1 MTVKEYLSFCF
12 DLKECKLN
20 KEAHL
25 REVCEVA
32 KISDVYKRA
41 IKNLSKGYRQRVG
54 IAQALVGNPEVIIFD
69 EPTVGLDPK
78 QIIEIRNL
86 IRNLGKDH
94 TVILS
99 THILQ
104 EVQAVCD
111 RIVIINKGK
120 IVADEKTENI
130 NRAVQSNRR
139 FTVKICGPGR
149 EVLSTIKSIPGV
161 VYAEL
166 MPERDG
172 DACIYTLES
181 EVGTDVR
188 KRLFTTLAEKNWPM
202 VGLETVGMSLED
214 IFITIVDDSVD
225 ITNTKDMKNGRR
237 KYDYESRKAEESR
250 DLARRIR
257 ANAEANNS
265 DDAEG

>member
-1 MTVKEYLSFCF
+1 M
-12 DLKECKLN
+12 
-20 KEAHL
+20 
-25 REVCEVA
+25 
-32 KISDVYKRA
+32 
-41 IKNLSKGYRQRVG
+41 
-54 IAQALVGNPEVIIFD
+54 
-69 EPTVGLDPK
+69 
-78 QIIEIRNL
+78 
-86 IRNLGKDH
+86 
-94 TVILS
+94 
-99 THILQ
+99 
-104 EVQAVCD
+104 
-111 RIVIINKGK
+111 
-120 IVADEKTENI
+120 ADEKTENI

-149 EVLSTIKSIPGV
+149 EVLAALKAIPGV
-161 VYAEL
+161 IYAEL

-225 ITNTKDMKNGRR
+225 ITNAKDMKGGRR
-237 KYDYESRKAEESR
+237 KYDYESRRAEESKE
-250 DLARRIR
+250 LARRIR

-265 DDAEG
+265 ENAEADR